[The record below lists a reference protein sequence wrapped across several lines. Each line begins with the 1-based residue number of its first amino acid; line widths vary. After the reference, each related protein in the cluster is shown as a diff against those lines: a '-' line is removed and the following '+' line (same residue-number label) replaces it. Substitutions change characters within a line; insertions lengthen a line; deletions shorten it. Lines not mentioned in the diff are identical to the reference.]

1 MPINIA
7 DQFKVNVALPIDSR
21 IVASGSNK
29 DLIQFKYDGL
39 RVFDTTNR
47 LTYIWNATTSTF
59 SVADINGSGQT
70 NYMTRWSSTGL
81 TSSGIYYAV
90 GSSINKG
97 NVGINTVF
105 PATPQAVLQINSDT
119 GASQP
124 FVIHKGASTLLAY
137 NFHSSSGDS
146 FFAVGVGSAAIR
158 FSDNGYIDFLTRKPN
173 LAAINSTSDISL
185 AFRIESTTGASV
197 FPGNNAAKSFLL
209 RDLILSGN
217 ATAPSSSLY
226 LRSQNAFST
235 KDYPD
240 VAWYN
245 DDNTGIFH
253 PAPYQIGFSIQ
264 GTQRAKLTSTGLL
277 LGGGTLLNP
286 FNKLHLDNGNGVA
299 SYLQFTAGTTTGTG
313 ASSGFLVGVNPSG
326 YPILQSFNNFPI
338 STTFGGKHQHKL
350 EPNSFTIY
358 SDPGGVGFNDIT
370 GFNGK
375 RVTRVTKAVSRVPST
390 LQQNILLDGFS
401 VPVSSL
407 CSLEITFVTTLRHA
421 PSPPYQY
428 QYKTQKL
435 LISFSVTF
443 DGIITPQNNGTGVT
457 PPAPGGIASTSG
469 HDIKTLISSSAASI
483 GMGYLV
489 YDNGSSAGAY
499 VRIYQQ
505 VGIVLPAS
513 LPYSVTTV
521 IDYKLTVNKH
531 GL

>member
-1 MPINIA
+1 MSINIA
-7 DQFKVNVALPIDSR
+7 DQFKVNVSLPIDSR

-39 RVFDTTNR
+39 RVFDTSNR

-90 GSSINKG
+90 GPSSINKG

-119 GASQP
+119 GSSQP

-137 NFHSSSGDS
+137 NFSNVSGDS
-146 FFAVGVGSAAIR
+146 YFAIGVGSGAIR

-173 LAAINSTSDISL
+173 FPAINSTSDISL
-185 AFRIESTTGASV
+185 AFRIESTTGFNV
-197 FPGNNAAKSFLL
+197 FPGNNVAKSFLF

-217 ATAPSSSLY
+217 ITTPSSSLY

-313 ASSGFLVGVNPSG
+313 ASSGFLVGVNSSG

-350 EPNSFTIY
+350 DQNSFTIY
-358 SDPGGVGFNDIT
+358 SDTGGVGFNDIT
-370 GFNGK
+370 GFTGK
-375 RVTRVTKAVSRVPST
+375 RVTRVTKTSSMTST
-390 LQQNILLDGFS
+390 GPTSFVITGFS
-401 VPVSSL
+401 VPASSM
-407 CSLEITFVTTLRHA
+407 CSLEITFVTALKIT
-421 PSPPYQY
+421 SSGNF

-435 LISFSVTF
+435 LISFSVASN
-443 DGIITPQNNGTGVT
+443 GAITPQNTGASV
-457 PPAPGGIASTSG
+457 PDGGGALES
-469 HDIKTLISSSAASI
+469 HNIKTLTSTSATNIGKGFLTYYPGNVGNGYAAFVDIS
-483 GMGYLV
+483 
-489 YDNGSSAGAY
+489 
-499 VRIYQQ
+499 QQ
-505 VGIVLPAS
+505 LNMVAPAISYTSTVVVDYRLIV
-513 LPYSVTTV
+513 
-521 IDYKLTVNKH
+521 NQH

>member
-90 GSSINKG
+90 GPSSINKG
-97 NVGINTVF
+97 NVGINTSS
-105 PATPQAVLQINSDT
+105 PQAVLQINSDT
-119 GASQP
+119 GTSQP

-137 NFHSSSGDS
+137 NFYNSGSGDS
-146 FFAVGVGSAAIR
+146 YFAAGVGSGAIR
-158 FSDNGYIDFLTRKPN
+158 FSDSGNIDFLTRSSGIGN
-173 LAAINSTSDISL
+173 LAINSSNNANL
-185 AFRIESTTGASV
+185 AFQIQSGTGWAYL
-197 FPGNNAAKSFLL
+197 FKN
-209 RDLILSGN
+209 LILSGN
-217 ATAPSSSLY
+217 TTTPSNSSLF
-226 LRSQNAFST
+226 LRSQDTFST
-235 KDYPD
+235 AASSPSNGPD
-240 VAWYN
+240 IAWYN

-253 PAPYQIGFSIQ
+253 PAFHQIGFSIQ
-264 GTQRAKLTSTGLL
+264 GSQRARLTSTGLL
-277 LGGGTLLNP
+277 LGGVSGTLVTP
-286 FNKLHLDNGNGVA
+286 FNKLHLDNGNGAA

-313 ASSGFLVGVNPSG
+313 AASGFLVGVNSSG
-326 YPILQSFNNFPI
+326 YPILQSYNNFPI
-338 STTFGGKHQHKL
+338 STTFNGKHQHKL

-358 SDPGGVGFNDIT
+358 SDPSGVVFNDIT
-370 GFNGK
+370 GFNGR
-375 RVTRVTKAVSRVPST
+375 RVTRVTKAVSTVAST

-435 LISFSVTF
+435 LISFSVTY
-443 DGIITPQNNGTGVT
+443 DGIITAQNNGTGVT
-457 PPAPGGIASTSG
+457 PPAGGIASTSG
-469 HDIKTLISSSAASI
+469 HDIKTLISSSATSI